1 MIKEQELNQRH
12 PVPERKNKGKNC
24 FLKRLEEIANFAVRL
39 NKEKKIEQITHLGIK
54 KSDITTDTT
63 DIKKIMRIFRTS

>member
-39 NKEKKIEQITHLGIK
+39 NKEKKN
-54 KSDITTDTT
+54 
-63 DIKKIMRIFRTS
+63 